1 MKARC
6 LAQGLKFK
14 RAGEEQ
20 GELSDS
26 RLPVGP
32 PEVSRYAD
40 KIEEGKEGRVELQ
53 TDPPLNVGRNVR
65 VTVGLSE
72 GPLPAAP
79 AELAGVS
86 PGLSGPTRYVSV

>member
-1 MKARC
+1 M
-6 LAQGLKFK
+6 LGSGLKFE

-26 RLPVGP
+26 RLPVGL

-40 KIEEGKEGRVELQ
+40 KIEEGKEERVGLQ
-53 TDPPLNVGRNVR
+53 TDSPLNLGRNVQ

-86 PGLSGPTRYVSV
+86 PGPSGHKRYVSV